1 MIKRVLLSLSVL
13 ALIFAF
19 STYSSTA
26 MAQSG
31 TLTGEVTDNRTEER
45 LPGVNIIVQEL
56 ARGAATNTDGAYTI
70 EDIPYGTYNLRVT
83 FIGYRTINREVE
95 INSPN
100 TELNFQLN
108 EDVLGLQELIVTGQ
122 GAGVERQ
129 RLSSN
134 VTSISARQI
143 DRMPTVQLDQLLQGN
158 VPNSQIRAS
167 SGSPGSASLIRGR
180 GVVSALTSTTPV
192 IYIDGVRVDNT
203 TNFALNRSTGGAES
217 SAIADI
223 PIENIERIEFVSG
236 GAATTQFGS
245 DAANGVIQIFTKT
258 GVQGRSQFSF
268 QTSVGA
274 EYATKDFLRYD
285 RTGDILFSPGATQEY
300 RLSASGGTDT
310 FTYSFSGSMRA
321 NEGVIQPGGDNS
333 VRHSLRGSF
342 SADLSPIVRYT
353 GSFGFTSHEF
363 SRNISA
369 NFSGS
374 IFDVETGSFG
384 NPDEWSQEDFEQ
396 NKEFIRTYVG
406 LHDISEDVKRF
417 QTSQTL
423 DFNIR
428 EDLTARAVVGV
439 DVRNSGQF
447 FRESNAYLI
456 ARGFVPAGTTDQGNL
471 TQTDRNFLGL
481 TIEASAR
488 HEADLGDFSLITNV
502 GGQFFRNNDIQL
514 FVDSS
519 GLPDGSN
526 NAQTGQ
532 DRTGGNF
539 ERTVANWGVYALE
552 NIGFRDTYFLELGIR
567 ADQNTAFGADVATQV
582 YPKVGLI
589 YNISNESFF
598 QDLVSADLISN
609 LRLRANLGYSGNFPT
624 PFSNEVLAGVGG
636 YLGTAFIDF
645 GTPGDSNLKPERTK
659 TIEVGGDISFY
670 NDRFNFEFTYF
681 ESETRDALF
690 NAPFA
695 RSVGLGTALQNLGT
709 IENSGVEIAG
719 NFNLIRTRDANV
731 NLRASFNT
739 LTNLVVDNGDSAP
752 FVTGGFAFLGSY
764 VDQGYPVGYFRGN
777 RMVFDDAGNVAEI
790 IPNDNLGKP
799 LPDYFGNIG
808 LNADYRGL
816 TLTVTADWQLGAQ
829 AVWPD
834 ELLRFIGG
842 LGDDRTENVPAGTSF
857 FDFANLF
864 VEDADFLKVR
874 LISLNYAVPTRFTEG
889 LFRGVSV
896 GATITNPLNF
906 TSTAFDPEVTGA
918 GIAQGQG
925 GVGVGGFSYRQLSA
939 NREVYG
945 TVRIDF

>member
-1 MIKRVLLSLSVL
+1 MMKRIQFSLLSLFI
-13 ALIFAF
+13 LIPCVIQ
-19 STYSSTA
+19 
-26 MAQSG
+26 AQTGSLSG
-31 TLTGEVTDNRTEER
+31 VVTDERTDEL
-45 LPGVNIIVQEL
+45 LPGVNIFIQEL
-56 ARGAATNTDGAYTI
+56 ARGAATNIDGEYTI
-70 EDIPYGTYNLRVT
+70 ESIPYGTYNLRIT
-83 FIGYRTINREVE
+83 FVGYRTATSQVE

-100 TELNFQLN
+100 TELDIQLS
-108 EDVLGLQELIVTGQ
+108 EDILGMEEIIVTGQ
-122 GAGVERQ
+122 GSGVERQ

-134 VTSISARQI
+134 VTSIGARQI
-143 DRMPTVQLDQLLQGN
+143 DRLPTIQLDQLLQGN

-167 SGSPGSASLIRGR
+167 SGSPGSASLVRGR

-203 TNFALNRSTGGAES
+203 TNFALNRSTGGAAS

-245 DAANGVIQIFTKT
+245 DAANGVIQIFTKK
-258 GVQGRSQFSF
+258 GVQGQSRFSF
-268 QTSVGA
+268 QSTVGA
-274 EYATKDFLRYD
+274 EFATKDFLRYD
-285 RTGDILFSPGATQEY
+285 RSGDILFSPGATQEY
-300 RLSASGGTDT
+300 RLSATGGTDI
-310 FTYSFSGSMRA
+310 FTYSFSGSMRGSD
-321 NEGVIQPGGDNS
+321 GVVQPGGDNS

-342 SADLSPIVRYT
+342 SADLTPKVQYT
-353 GSFGFTSHEF
+353 SSFGFNSHEF

-384 NPDEWSQEDFEQ
+384 NPDEWTQQEFED

-406 LHDISEDVKRF
+406 LHDISENVKRF
-417 QTSQTL
+417 QTSQTM
-423 DFNIR
+423 DFQFR

-439 DVRNSGQF
+439 DIRNSGQF
-447 FRESNAYLI
+447 FRQSNAYLI
-456 ARGFVPAGTTDQGNL
+456 ARGFAPEGTNDQGNL
-471 TQTDRNFLGL
+471 TQTDRNFIGL
-481 TIEASAR
+481 TVEASAR
-488 HEADLGDFSLITNV
+488 HQADVGDLSFITNV
-502 GGQFFRNNDIQL
+502 GGQFFRNNDVQL
-514 FVDSS
+514 SIFSS
-519 GLPDGSN
+519 GLPDGSR

-532 DRTGGNF
+532 DRTGSNF

-589 YNISNESFF
+589 YNLSNESFF
-598 QDLVSADLISN
+598 QDAVSSDFISN
-609 LRLRANLGYSGNFPT
+609 LRLRANLGFAGNFPT

-636 YLGTAFIDF
+636 YLGSSFIDF

-659 TIEVGGDISFY
+659 TIEVGGDLSFY

-695 RSVGLGTALQNLGT
+695 RSVGLGTALQNLGV
-709 IENSGVEIAG
+709 IENSGVEVAG
-719 NFNLIRTRDANV
+719 NFNVVRTRDLNV
-731 NLRASFNT
+731 NLRASYNT
-739 LTNLVVDNGDSAP
+739 LTNKVVDNGDSAP
-752 FVTGGFAFLGSY
+752 FVIGGFSFLGSY

-777 RMVFDDAGNVAEI
+777 RMVFDDSGNVSEI

-799 LPDYFGNIG
+799 MPDYFGNIG
-808 LNADYRGL
+808 LNADYKGL
-816 TLTVTADWQLGAQ
+816 TFTVTADWQLGAQ

-834 ELLRFIGG
+834 ELLRYFAGI
-842 LGDDRTENVPAGTSF
+842 GDDRTENVPAGASF
-857 FDFANLF
+857 FDFANLY

-874 LISLNYAVPTRFTEG
+874 LISLNYTIPTRYTEG
-889 LFRGVSV
+889 IFRRVSV
-896 GATITNPLNF
+896 GAMVTNPLNF
-906 TSTAFDPEVTGA
+906 TSTSFDPEVTGA

-925 GVGVGGFSYRQLSA
+925 GVGVGGFSYRQLSP
-939 NREVYG
+939 NREVSG
-945 TVRIDF
+945 TIRIDF

>member
-1 MIKRVLLSLSVL
+1 MINKLLSLLIGSLLIVPAAL
-13 ALIFAF
+13 AQ
-19 STYSSTA
+19 T
-26 MAQSG
+26 G
-31 TLTGEVTDNRTEER
+31 TLTGEITDDRTDER
-45 LPGVNIIVQEL
+45 LPAVNIFVQEL
-56 ARGAATNTDGAYTI
+56 QRGAATNFDGEYTI
-70 EDIPYGTYNLRVT
+70 ENIPYGTYTLRVT
-83 FIGYRTINREVE
+83 FVGYRTATRQVE

-100 TELNFQLN
+100 TELNIQLS
-108 EDVLGLQELIVTGQ
+108 EDVLGLQEIIVTGQ
-122 GAGVERQ
+122 GSGVERQ

-134 VTSISARQI
+134 VTSIGARQI
-143 DRMPTVQLDQLLQGN
+143 ERLPTVQLDQLLQGN
-158 VPNSQIRAS
+158 IPNSQIRSS
-167 SGSPGSASLIRGR
+167 SGSPGQASLIRGR
-180 GVVSALTSTTPV
+180 GVVSALTATTPV
-192 IYIDGVRVDNT
+192 VYIDGVRVDNT
-203 TNFALNRSTGGAES
+203 TGFAVNRSTGGAQS

-258 GVQGRSQFSF
+258 GVQGQSQFSF

-274 EYATKDFLRYD
+274 EFATKDFLVYD
-285 RTGDILFSPGATQEY
+285 RSGDILFSPGATQEY

-321 NEGVIQPGGDNS
+321 NEGVVQPGGDNS

-342 SADLSPIVRYT
+342 SADLTPTVRYT

-363 SRNISA
+363 NRNISA

-374 IFDVETGSFG
+374 IFDIETGSFG
-384 NPDEWSQEDFEQ
+384 NPDEWSDDEFEQ

-423 DFNIR
+423 DFRFR

-439 DVRNSGQF
+439 DFRNSGQF

-456 ARGFVPAGTTDQGNL
+456 ARGFVPEGTTDQGSL

-481 TIEASAR
+481 TVEASAR
-488 HEADLGDFSLITNV
+488 HEANIGDLSFITNV
-502 GGQFFRNNDIQL
+502 GGQFFRNNDVQL
-514 FVDSS
+514 FIDSD
-519 GLPDGSN
+519 GLPDGSD
-526 NAQTGQ
+526 NAQTGP
-532 DRTGGNF
+532 DRVGGNF

-567 ADQNTAFGADVATQV
+567 ADQNTAFGAEVGTQV
-582 YPKVGLI
+582 YPKFGLI

-598 QDLVSADLISN
+598 QDLVSSNFISN
-609 LRLRANLGYSGNFPT
+609 LRFRANLGYAGNFPT
-624 PFSNEVLAGVGG
+624 PFSNEVLASVGG
-636 YLGTAFIDF
+636 FRGASWIDF
-645 GTPGDSNLKPERTK
+645 GTPGDENLKPERTK

-670 NDRFNFEFTYF
+670 NDRFNFEVTYF

-690 NAPFA
+690 EAPFA
-695 RSVGLGTALQNLGT
+695 RSVGLGTALQNLGL
-709 IENSGVEIAG
+709 IENSGIEIAG
-719 NFNLIRTRDANV
+719 NFNLIRTRDASV

-752 FVTGGFAFLGSY
+752 FNVGGFSFLGSF
-764 VDQGYPVGYFRGN
+764 VDEGYPVGYFRGN
-777 RMVFDDAGNVAEI
+777 RMVFDDAGNVSEI
-790 IPNDNLGKP
+790 IPNDNLGSP

-834 ELLRFIGG
+834 ELLRFFSG
-842 LGDDRTENVPAGTSF
+842 LGDDRTDRVPAGASF
-857 FDFANLF
+857 FDFANLY

-874 LISLNYAVPTRFTEG
+874 LISLNYSIPTRFTEG
-889 LFRGVSV
+889 LFRRMSV
-896 GATITNPLNF
+896 GATVSNPLNF
-906 TSTAFDPEVTGA
+906 TSSAFDPEVTGA
-918 GIAQGQG
+918 GIADGQG
-925 GVGVGGFSYRQLSA
+925 GVGVGGFSYGSQSPNRQ
-939 NREVYG
+939 VYG

>member
-1 MIKRVLLSLSVL
+1 MFKKLQMLLL
-13 ALIFAF
+13 LILFAVPFAF
-19 STYSSTA
+19 
-26 MAQSG
+26 AQSG
-31 TLTGEVTDNRTEER
+31 SLSGTVTDERTGET
-45 LPGVNIIVQEL
+45 LPGVNILVQQLE
-56 ARGAATNTDGAYTI
+56 RGAATDIDGNFTI
-70 EDIPYGTYNLRVT
+70 ENMPYGTYDLRIT
-83 FIGYRTINREVE
+83 LIGYRTTTRQVE
-95 INSPN
+95 IDSPN
-100 TELNFQLN
+100 TELNIQLS
-108 EDVLGLQELIVTGQ
+108 EDILGLQEVIVTGQ
-122 GAGVERQ
+122 GSGVERQ

-143 DRMPTVQLDQLLQGN
+143 DRLPTVQLDQLLQGN
-158 VPNSQIRAS
+158 IPNSQIRAS
-167 SGSPGSASLIRGR
+167 SGSPGQASLIRGR

-203 TNFALNRSTGGAES
+203 TGFALNRSTGGAQS

-245 DAANGVIQIFTKT
+245 DAANGVIQIFTKQ
-258 GVQGRSQFSF
+258 GVQGRAQFSL

-274 EYATKDFLRYD
+274 EFATKDFLRYD
-285 RTGDILFSPGATQEY
+285 RSGDILFSPGATQEY
-300 RLSASGGTDT
+300 RLSASGGTDA
-310 FTYSFSGSMRA
+310 FTYSFSGSIRGS
-321 NEGVIQPGGDNS
+321 EGVIQPGGDDA
-333 VRHSLRGSF
+333 VRHNLRGSF
-342 SADLSPIVRYT
+342 SADLTPTVRYT

-384 NPDEWSQEDFEQ
+384 DPDEWSDEEFES

-406 LHDISEDVKRF
+406 LHDITEDIKRF

-423 DFNIR
+423 DFRFR

-439 DVRNSGQF
+439 DFRNSNQF

-456 ARGFVPAGTTDQGNL
+456 ARDFAPEGTTDQGNL

-488 HEADLGDFSLITNV
+488 HDAEIGDFSFITNV
-502 GGQFFRNNDIQL
+502 GGQFFRNDDLQTSI
-514 FVDSS
+514 FSS
-519 GLPDGSN
+519 GLPDGSR
-526 NAQTGQ
+526 NAQSGQ
-532 DRTGGNF
+532 DRTGSNF
-539 ERTVANWGVYALE
+539 ERTVANYGLYALE
-552 NIGFRDTYFLELGIR
+552 NIGYRDTYFLELGIR
-567 ADQNTAFGADVATQV
+567 ADQNTAFGAEVATQI
-582 YPKVGLI
+582 YPKAGLI
-589 YNISNESFF
+589 YNLSNESFF
-598 QDLVSADLISN
+598 QDLVSSRFISN
-609 LRLRANLGYSGNFPT
+609 LRLRGNLGYAGNFPT

-636 YLGTAFIDF
+636 FVGASYIDF
-645 GTPGDSNLKPERTK
+645 GTPGDVNLKPERTK
-659 TIEVGGDISFY
+659 TLEVGGDIAFY
-670 NDRFNFEFTYF
+670 NDRFNFEITYF

-695 RSVGLGTALQNLGT
+695 RSVGLGTALQNLGL
-709 IENSGVEIAG
+709 IKNSGIEIAS
-719 NFNLIRTRDANV
+719 NFNLVRTRDANV

-739 LTNLVVDNGDSAP
+739 LTNEVVDNGDSAP
-752 FVTGGFAFLGSY
+752 FVIGGFSFLGSY
-764 VDQGYPVGYFRGN
+764 VDEGFPVGYFRGN
-777 RMVFDDAGNVAEI
+777 RMVFDDAGNVSEI
-790 IPNDNLGKP
+790 VPNDNLGSP

-834 ELLRFIGG
+834 ELLRFFAG
-842 LGDDRTENVPAGTSF
+842 LGDERTDPVPDGASF
-857 FDFANLF
+857 FDFANLY

-874 LISLNYAVPTRFTEG
+874 LISLNYALPTRFTEG
-889 LFRGVSV
+889 LFRRVSV
-896 GATITNPLNF
+896 GATVTNPLNF
-906 TSTAFDPEVTGA
+906 TTTSFDPEVTGA

-939 NREVYG
+939 NRQVYG

>member
-1 MIKRVLLSLSVL
+1 MMKKLQLSLFALLFLLPCVL
-13 ALIFAF
+13 
-19 STYSSTA
+19 TA
-26 MAQSG
+26 QTG
-31 TLTGEVTDNRTEER
+31 TLSGVITDQRTDER
-45 LPGVNIIVQEL
+45 LPGVNIFVQEL
-56 ARGAATNTDGAYTI
+56 ARGAATNIDGEYRI
-70 EDIPYGTYNLRVT
+70 ESIPYGTYNLRITYV
-83 FIGYRTINREVE
+83 GYQTMMRQVE
-95 INSPN
+95 IESPN
-100 TELNFQLN
+100 TELNIQLS
-108 EDVLGLQELIVTGQ
+108 EDVLGLQEIIVTGQ

-134 VTSISARQI
+134 VTSIGARQI
-143 DRMPTVQLDQLLQGN
+143 ERLPTVQLDQLLQGN

-167 SGSPGSASLIRGR
+167 SGSPGSASLVRGR

-203 TNFALNRSTGGAES
+203 TNFALNRSTGGAAS

-245 DAANGVIQIFTKT
+245 DAANGVIQIFTKR

-268 QTSVGA
+268 QSSVGA
-274 EYATKDFLRYD
+274 EFATKDFLRYD
-285 RTGDILFSPGATQEY
+285 RSGDILFSPGATQEY
-300 RLSASGGTDT
+300 RLSASGGTEA

-321 NEGVIQPGGDNS
+321 NEGVVQPGGDNS

-342 SADLSPIVRYT
+342 SAQLTPAVRYT
-353 GSFGFTSHEF
+353 GQFGFASHEF
-363 SRNISA
+363 RRNISA

-374 IFDVETGSFG
+374 IFDVETGAFG
-384 NPDEWSQEDFEQ
+384 NPDEWSDQEYQD
-396 NKEFIRTYVG
+396 NKEMIRTYVG

-439 DVRNSGQF
+439 DYRNSGQF
-447 FRESNAYLI
+447 FRQTNAYRI
-456 ARGFVPAGTTDQGNL
+456 ARGFAPEGTNDQGDL

-481 TIEASAR
+481 TIESSVR
-488 HEADLGDFSLITNV
+488 HEANIGDFSFITNA
-502 GGQFFRNNDIQL
+502 GGQFFRNNDVQL
-514 FVDSS
+514 SIFSS
-519 GLPDGSN
+519 GLPDGSR

-532 DRTGGNF
+532 DRVGSNF
-539 ERTVANWGVYALE
+539 ERTVANWGLYALE
-552 NIGFRDTYFLELGIR
+552 NIGYRDTYFLELGIR
-567 ADQNTAFGADVATQV
+567 ADKNTAFGADVATQV
-582 YPKVGLI
+582 YPKFGLI
-589 YNISNESFF
+589 YNLSNESFF
-598 QDLVSADLISN
+598 QNAVPRNIISN
-609 LRLRANLGYSGNFPT
+609 LRLRANLGYAGNFPT

-636 YLGTAFIDF
+636 YLGQAYIDF
-645 GTPGDSNLKPERTK
+645 GTPGDSNLKPERTR
-659 TIEVGGDISFY
+659 TIEVGGDIAFY
-670 NDRFNFEFTYF
+670 DDRFNFEFTYY
-681 ESETRDALF
+681 ESETQDALF

-695 RSVGLGTALQNLGT
+695 RSVGLGTALQNLGV
-709 IENSGVEIAG
+709 IENKGIELSG
-719 NFNLIRTRDANV
+719 NFNVVRTRDMLV
-731 NLRASFNT
+731 NLRASFNS
-739 LTNLVVDNGDSAP
+739 LTNKVVDNGDSAP
-752 FVTGGFAFLGSY
+752 FVIGGFAFLGSY

-799 LPDYFGNIG
+799 MPDYFGNIG

-834 ELLRFIGG
+834 ELLRYFAG
-842 LGDDRTENVPAGTSF
+842 LGDDRTENVPAGASF
-857 FDFANLF
+857 FDFANLY

-874 LISLNYAVPTRFTEG
+874 LISLNYTIPTRFTEG
-889 LFRGVSV
+889 LARRVSV
-896 GATITNPLNF
+896 GATVTNPLNF
-906 TSTAFDPEVTGA
+906 TSTSFDPEVTGA

-925 GVGVGGFSYRQLSA
+925 GVGVGGFSYRQLSP

-945 TVRIDF
+945 TIRIDF